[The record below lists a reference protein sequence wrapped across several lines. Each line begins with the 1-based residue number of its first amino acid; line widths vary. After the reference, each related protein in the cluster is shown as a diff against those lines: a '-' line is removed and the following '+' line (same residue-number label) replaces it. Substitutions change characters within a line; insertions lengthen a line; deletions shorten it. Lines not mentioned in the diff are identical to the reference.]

1 MSRKGSVTL
10 KLFNLCCGIDDVSH
24 SQFSRNCRLIRLK
37 VNASNKKGRDSD
49 LVICDFMA
57 VSTLYL

>member
-1 MSRKGSVTL
+1 M
-10 KLFNLCCGIDDVSH
+10 
-24 SQFSRNCRLIRLK
+24 RLK
-37 VNASNKKGRDSD
+37 VKANNKKGRFSD